1 MTRLE
6 NWPTLLSLYVDSRR
20 NQPFAWGT
28 NDCCMFAADW
38 VLIATGH
45 DIASAFR
52 GSYSGAIRATRIIA
66 EAGGIDK
73 LLEQHAPALKRIP
86 RVLAGRGDLVLR
98 EGQHGPTLGLVL
110 GAIDCFVGEDG
121 LAFPPLDETAI
132 CWRL

>member
-20 NQPFAWGT
+20 SQPFAWGT
-28 NDCCMFAADW
+28 NDCCIFAADW

-52 GSYSGAIRATRIIA
+52 GGYSGALGANRIIR
-66 EAGGIDK
+66 EAGGIEN
-73 LLEQHAPALKRIP
+73 LLAEHAPGLQRISP
-86 RVLAGRGDLVLR
+86 KLVGRGDLVLR
-98 EGQHGPTLGLVL
+98 TFENGPTLGINL
-110 GAIDCFVGEDG
+110 GAIDCFVAEHG
-121 LAFPPLDETAI
+121 LAFVALDEKAT